1 MGYVIKRFSVS
12 YKKYRKEYKDLSF
25 KDKMK
30 YNLKYT
36 YMANRPMLDRYGN
49 WDIEM
54 RRLKKFKEDNGY
66 NKN

>member
-1 MGYVIKRFSVS
+1 MGYKIKRFSVS
-12 YKKYRKEYKDLSF
+12 YKEYRKELKDLSF

-36 YMANRPMLDRYGN
+36 SMANRPMLDRYGN
-49 WDIEM
+49 WDVEM
-54 RRLKKFKEDNGY
+54 RRLKKFKGDNGY